1 MSQWCHHWP
10 SKKEKYLITHLHAW
24 SIVME
29 HAKKLQNQMQNY
41 LKYTN
46 KTSGTFFA
54 GNVIYDFWAQK
65 FYKVV

>member
-1 MSQWCHHWP
+1 
-10 SKKEKYLITHLHAW
+10 
-24 SIVME
+24 
-29 HAKKLQNQMQNY
+29 MQNY

-46 KTSGTFFA
+46 KTSGTFFP